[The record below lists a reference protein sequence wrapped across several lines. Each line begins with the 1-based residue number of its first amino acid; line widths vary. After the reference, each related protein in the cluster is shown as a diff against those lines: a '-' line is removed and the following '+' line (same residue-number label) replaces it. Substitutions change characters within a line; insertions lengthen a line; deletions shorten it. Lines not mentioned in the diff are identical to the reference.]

1 MDLSSPSS
9 ELPEEPVKADT
20 EQSSKPTDPILS
32 SNDVSQLSFF
42 NYSVN
47 IWTLILIHLIF
58 KKLDLQTMP
67 LKNIMAK
74 ASPNCL

>member
-42 NYSVN
+42 N
-47 IWTLILIHLIF
+47 
-58 KKLDLQTMP
+58 
-67 LKNIMAK
+67 
-74 ASPNCL
+74 